1 MYLVT
6 YLGRLCNGLT
16 VLIIGKTEK
25 TRSEWLLYQK
35 VNVCFCCR
43 CDRCVFPPA
52 FLQTP
57 SGNDLLQLLCAVN
70 LDDSCVNLPVFFFV
84 NSQEKMDGFIAK
96 IQAHVDNIKDM

>member
-25 TRSEWLLYQK
+25 TRGEWILYQK
-35 VNVCFCCR
+35 ANVCFCRR

-57 SGNDLLQLLCAVN
+57 SGNDPLQLLCAVN
-70 LDDSCVNLPVFFFV
+70 LDDSCLNLPVY
-84 NSQEKMDGFIAK
+84 SQEKVDSFISK